1 MGKHLWFRNALL
13 AAILCAFGMSE
24 AVLAIDEVEPN
35 HPISSA
41 QPLPISGGV
50 VATIGGSAAATG
62 GATVNSVIGN
72 LTGPAVLDVDFYSF
86 EVGGQDASTVTIDIN
101 GGMGGVRAVD
111 TILTLF
117 GPAPNYALLTQND
130 DCTVNGYDFD
140 ACIVN
145 YLLPPGTY
153 TVAVS
158 SYPCYLM
165 AGGLYTTG
173 CREPRPD
180 APGVNG
186 DYTLVVSGVTLSVQ
200 VLPISIEIK
209 PGSGV
214 ERAPVNPKSRGKI
227 PVALLSSDGFN
238 ALDVDVASL
247 TFGATGDEQSLSRC
261 GKGGQDVN
269 GDGVPDLVCHF
280 ENQLARFTPEAYEG
294 IVRGTTT
301 DGRQFEGRGLL
312 KVVPVKR
319 QN

>member
-1 MGKHLWFRNALL
+1 VFA
-13 AAILCAFGMSE
+13 C
-24 AVLAIDEVEPN
+24 
-35 HPISSA
+35 
-41 QPLPISGGV
+41 
-50 VATIGGSAAATG
+50 IGGAAVTTG
-62 GATVNSVIGN
+62 GATVNGVIGN
-72 LTGPAVLDVDFYSF
+72 LAVPNIFDVDFYSF

-101 GGMGGVRAVD
+101 GGMGGARAVD

-130 DCTVNGYDFD
+130 DCTVNGYEFD

-186 DYTLVVSGVTLSVQ
+186 DHTLVVSGVTLSVQ
-200 VLPISIEIK
+200 LLPISIEIK
-209 PGSGV
+209 PGREV

-227 PVALLSSDGFN
+227 PVALLSSSDFN
-238 ALDVDVASL
+238 ALDVAVDVALL
-247 TFGATGDEQSLSRC
+247 TFGATGDERSLSRC
-261 GKGGQDVN
+261 GRGGEDVN
-269 GDGVPDLVCHF
+269 GDGRLDLVCHF
-280 ENQLARFTPEAYEG
+280 ENQLARFTPDSYEG
-294 IVRGTTT
+294 ILKGVTT
-301 DGRQFEGRGLL
+301 DGRQFEGRDLL